1 MSQAPTPSETP
12 ITDALEEAGLL
23 TVKFTRRLERDRARL
38 MGLLA
43 EVVDDQ
49 DEANWSLGTDLVE
62 RITALLKEQY
72 GVARSTIK
80 AIRDGRTWRDTV

>member
-38 MGLLA
+38 M
-43 EVVDDQ
+43 
-49 DEANWSLGTDLVE
+49 EALSNVMNDE
-62 RITALLKEQY
+62 RIQGEFKYLDKGIGTKTISGQAFLTASELLKEL
-72 GVARSTIK
+72 S
-80 AIRDGRTWRDTV
+80 